1 MHGDAWEARK
11 SMIDAWACM
20 GGRGKHERRMG
31 MHGEARESMKDAWGG
46 MEARES
52 MGKHERRMGMHG
64 HAWGCMGMHGEALGS
79 EDIELPSVLIVGA
92 EGLEVFGSHAEHEIV
107 SEDRVVVLEDGGD
120 LSLGLAFQVKAD

>member
-1 MHGDAWEARK
+1 
-11 SMIDAWACM
+11 
-20 GGRGKHERRMG
+20 MG
-31 MHGEARESMKDAWGG
+31 MHGEARESMIDAWGCMG
-46 MEARES
+46 MHGDAWDARES
-52 MGKHERRMGMHG
+52 MID
-64 HAWGCMGMHGEALGS
+64 AWGYMGGKEKHDRCMGMHGEALGS

>member
-1 MHGDAWEARK
+1 MGGKEKHDRCMGMHGEAWEARE

-20 GGRGKHERRMG
+20 GGKEKHDRCMACMGGKGKHDRRMG
-31 MHGEARESMKDAWGG
+31 MHGEALE
-46 MEARES
+46 
-52 MGKHERRMGMHG
+52 
-64 HAWGCMGMHGEALGS
+64 S

-107 SEDRVVVLEDGGD
+107 SEDRVVVLEDGGN

>member
-1 MHGDAWEARK
+1 MHGDAWEARE
-11 SMIDAWACM
+11 SMIDAWGCM
-20 GGRGKHERRMG
+20 GGKGKHDRRMG
-31 MHGEARESMKDAWGG
+31 MHGDTRESMKD
-46 MEARES
+46 
-52 MGKHERRMGMHG
+52 
-64 HAWGCMGMHGEALGS
+64 AWGCMGMHGEALGS

>member
-20 GGRGKHERRMG
+20 GGKEKHERRMG
-31 MHGEARESMKDAWGG
+31 MHGEAWESMIDAWGCMG
-46 MEARES
+46 GK
-52 MGKHERRMGMHG
+52 GKHERRMGMHG
-64 HAWGCMGMHGEALGS
+64 HAWACVGMHGEALGS

-92 EGLEVFGSHAEHEIV
+92 EGLEVFWSHAEHEIV